1 MSNSI
6 KDNLLRIRDL
16 VKDVDGFLTNRE
28 GQALYKLASA
38 CRNGV
43 IVEIGSWKGK
53 STIWLGQ
60 GAREAGAKTIYAI
73 DHHVGSQEHQGAG
86 GAVWTF
92 KEFENNIR
100 KAGLDDVVT
109 PLVKTS
115 AEARPLVNDPIDL
128 LFIDGAHDYDSV
140 QQDFRLWFPAVRNQ
154 GTIAFHDTP
163 WPGVGQVVSEVLKT
177 GQFCRAYFSD
187 TLFFLTKTDQA
198 NIFDKICNRVMFHL
212 SRSFYAVNASSRPKW
227 LRTFQKDVIKLF
239 RFIFNPRPFVN
250 RKKPA

>member
-1 MSNSI
+1 MRH
-6 KDNLLRIRDL
+6 DLLHIRDL

-28 GQALYKLASA
+28 GEALYKLASI

-53 STIWLGQ
+53 STIWLGK

-73 DHHVGSQEHQGAG
+73 DHHVGSQEHQGEG
-86 GAVWTF
+86 PPVWTF

-100 KAGLDDVVT
+100 KAGLDDIVT

-115 AEARPLVNDPIDL
+115 VEARPLVKDPIDL

-140 QQDFRLWFPAVRNQ
+140 KQDFRLWSPAVKNEGRV
-154 GTIAFHDTP
+154 AFHDTP
-163 WPGVGQVVSEVLKT
+163 WPGVGRVVSEVLET
-177 GQFCRAYFSD
+177 GQFRRAYFSD
-187 TLFFLTKTDQA
+187 TLFFLTKTDKA
-198 NIFDKICNRVMFHL
+198 SVLDKICDRVMFHL

-227 LRTFQKDVIKLF
+227 VRTSQKNIIKMF
-239 RFIFNPRPFVN
+239 RFMINPCPFVN
-250 RKKPA
+250 KK